1 MSFNFY
7 DGTLIITVSMLG
19 TLALALFS
27 YFLGV
32 AVKRC
37 FPILVRL
44 SMPTPVIG
52 GLIFCVTNSLL
63 SSYGIVTIELSRTVQ
78 TLAMIAFMCSIGLMG
93 SFTLI
98 RKGGLVLL
106 AFWLAANVLG
116 ALQNLLGVAVA
127 SSFGLPE
134 HIGMLAGGVSLMGG
148 IGVGAAFG
156 PFFEEAYGIAG
167 ATEIA
172 VACGTLGI
180 LIALM
185 FGAPF
190 GEWLITRYKLTPC
203 HGCATTESTATKTSA
218 QPKSGLEKASAP
230 ELLRILGLVFAAAL
244 AGDLVNV
251 FLKDIVTVP
260 VYLAGMLCASS
271 FAMSARS

>member
-44 SMPTPVIG
+44 SMPAPVIG
-52 GLIFCVTNSLL
+52 GLIFCVTNSIL

-106 AFWLAANVLG
+106 AFWLAGCQCIGCTAKSVGRCRCFLFRTSRTHRNARG
-116 ALQNLLGVAVA
+116 RRLLNGRNRRWRRIR
-127 SSFGLPE
+127 P
-134 HIGMLAGGVSLMGG
+134 
-148 IGVGAAFG
+148 
-156 PFFEEAYGIAG
+156 
-167 ATEIA
+167 
-172 VACGTLGI
+172 
-180 LIALM
+180 
-185 FGAPF
+185 
-190 GEWLITRYKLTPC
+190 
-203 HGCATTESTATKTSA
+203 
-218 QPKSGLEKASAP
+218 
-230 ELLRILGLVFAAAL
+230 LL
-244 AGDLVNV
+244 
-251 FLKDIVTVP
+251 
-260 VYLAGMLCASS
+260 
-271 FAMSARS
+271 